1 MITEGNKINT
11 LHVSPLNY
19 MCNYKC
25 NGKQELLVFP
35 IPPHRV
41 FLHC

>member
-19 MCNYKC
+19 MNC